1 MIGVTV
7 NLRVCTLR
15 AEKRG
20 AKSPCGDRANA
31 GRRKEERNYEQE

>member
-7 NLRVCTLR
+7 NLRVCVFR

-20 AKSPCGDRANA
+20 AKSPCGDRANVS
-31 GRRKEERNYEQE
+31 RRKKERNNERE